1 MSEPLHPLTEAAR
14 REVVELH
21 EVFEAWLGGALP
33 ASDDLFGRVEASL
46 APSFTMVPP
55 DGGAV
60 SRAGVIAAIRT
71 GYGAKG
77 REGPF
82 RIAIAD
88 FEILHVAPPLV
99 AVRYVEVQHQ
109 GQETTRRRSTAL
121 LQASARTLSGMEWLV
136 LQETWMTP
144 AT

>member
-33 ASDDLFGRVEASL
+33 ASDDLFERVEASL

-55 DGGAV
+55 NGGAL

-71 GYGAKG
+71 GYGAKSL
-77 REGPF
+77 EGAF

-88 FEILHVAPPLV
+88 FEILHVAPPLI
-99 AVRYVEVQHQ
+99 AVRYVEIQHQ
-109 GQETTRRRSTAL
+109 GATTSRRRSTAL
-121 LQASARTLSGMEWLV
+121 LQAAARSPSGMEWLA
-136 LQETWMTP
+136 LHETWMKPGT
-144 AT
+144 